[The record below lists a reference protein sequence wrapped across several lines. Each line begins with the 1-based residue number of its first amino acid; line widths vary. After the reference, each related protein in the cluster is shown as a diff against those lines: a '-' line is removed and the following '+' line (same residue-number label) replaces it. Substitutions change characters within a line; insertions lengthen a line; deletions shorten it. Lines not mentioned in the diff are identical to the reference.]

1 VGGEVAIG
9 LIRRP
14 HGLNGEVVVTDFTEG
29 FFVPGPGLAVV
40 LLGPACHREAVVE
53 RWRPRRD
60 GCRAK
65 FAGVDDR
72 AAAEECRGWSV
83 AVPREALPEPPA
95 DEYYEFELVGL
106 RVETSGGED
115 AGVVTGLY
123 AAGPHDVMVVE
134 EGERTYEVP
143 FVRAHVAAVKRGEK
157 IVIVPHREE

>member
-1 VGGEVAIG
+1 MGGEVAIG

-40 LLGPACHREAVVE
+40 LLGPACHRDTAVE
-53 RWRPRRD
+53 RWRPGRD

-83 AVPREALPEPPA
+83 AVPREALPDPPA
-95 DEYYEFELVGL
+95 DSYYEFELVGV
-106 RVETSGGED
+106 RVETVEGED

-123 AAGPHDVMVVE
+123 AAGPHDILVVA
-134 EGERTYEVP
+134 EGEREYDVP

-157 IVIVPHREE
+157 IVIVPHRED